1 MEQYIE
7 YLRKSQFDRD
17 FAELSLEETLKRH
30 RERLDEFTKRYKI
43 NVTVVLEEV
52 VSGESLTSR
61 PMMMKC
67 LELVNTGE
75 YAGVVCTDIDRLSR
89 GDSMDSGYIMQVL
102 KINNCKI
109 VTPDKTYDLENDS
122 DEQFTDM
129 KFMFS
134 RYELKT
140 ITKRLVG
147 GRDKSASEGKYLGS
161 APPYGYEIY
170 KLPDTKG
177 NSLKI
182 IPDEAEVVKII
193 FDMYV
198 NQQKGYNTIAA
209 ELNNLGFTTKTNIA
223 WSQSSVVHVI
233 TNPVY
238 IGKIRWRYMKQ
249 NKTFEDGKLVK
260 KKRRYYEYEV
270 YDGLHEPIISEEL
283 FKRAEEM
290 RNTKYIP
297 PVSKEKTIQSPFAE
311 ILYCANCGEII
322 KRKIPS
328 QKQFEE
334 HNTRP
339 WYRCKGKCGG
349 RIINCDRLD
358 VAVAAE
364 MRKWLH
370 DYTIKIEEPEQS
382 NHVETALD
390 LIQKQITSLQE
401 QQDKI
406 CNLLE
411 TGVYTIELFTKR
423 NSALDAELKELK
435 AKQEKLQ
442 QEVKDEVKKSNLIP
456 MTQQLL
462 DSYDL
467 LTPAEK
473 NKIWKLLLEKVTC
486 YRKPG
491 AGRDD
496 FEVHLYPKI
505 PTK

>member
-1 MEQYIE
+1 M
-7 YLRKSQFDRD
+7 YLRKSQMDRD
-17 FAELSLEETLKRH
+17 FDEISVEETLARH
-30 RERLDEFTKRYKI
+30 EKI
-43 NVTVVLEEV
+43 LTELAKYRNLFVAVILKEV
-52 VSGESLTSR
+52 VSGESLSSR
-61 PMMMKC
+61 PEMLKG
-67 LELVNTGE
+67 LELINTGQ
-75 YAGVVCTDIDRLSR
+75 YAGILCMDIDRLSR

-102 KINNCKI
+102 KVNNCKI
-109 VTPDKTYDLENDS
+109 VTPDKTYDLENES

-129 KFMFS
+129 KFLFS
-134 RYELKT
+134 RFELKT
-140 ITKRLVG
+140 ITKRLVN
-147 GRDKSASEGKYLGS
+147 GRNTSASEGKYLGS
-161 APPYGYEIY
+161 LPPYGYEIY
-170 KLPDTKG
+170 KLPGEKG

-182 IPDEAEVVKII
+182 IPDEAEVIKII

-233 TNPVY
+233 TNPLY
-238 IGKIRWRYMKQ
+238 TGKIRWKYMKQ
-249 NKTFEDGKLVK
+249 NKSFEDGKLVK

-283 FKRAEEM
+283 FKRAEEI

-297 PVSKEKTIQSPFAE
+297 PVSKEKTLQSPFAE
-311 ILYCANCGEII
+311 ILFCANCGEII
-322 KRKIPS
+322 KRKVPS

-334 HNTRP
+334 HHTRP

-349 RIINCDRLD
+349 RIINCDRLEI
-358 VAVAAE
+358 AVVEE
-364 MRKWLH
+364 MKSWLH
-370 DYTIKIEEPEQS
+370 NYTIKIEEPEQS
-382 NHVETALD
+382 NNIEKALTV
-390 LIQKQITSLQE
+390 IQNQIVNLQE
-401 QQDKI
+401 QQNKI
-406 CNLLE
+406 CDLLE
-411 TGVYTIELFTKR
+411 KGVYTIELFTKR
-423 NSALDAELKELK
+423 NAALTEEITTLKNKEETLRNEIK
-435 AKQEKLQ
+435 V
-442 QEVKDEVKKSNLIP
+442 EVDKTKFIP

-462 DSYDL
+462 DSYDS

-496 FEVHLYPKI
+496 FEVHIYPRI